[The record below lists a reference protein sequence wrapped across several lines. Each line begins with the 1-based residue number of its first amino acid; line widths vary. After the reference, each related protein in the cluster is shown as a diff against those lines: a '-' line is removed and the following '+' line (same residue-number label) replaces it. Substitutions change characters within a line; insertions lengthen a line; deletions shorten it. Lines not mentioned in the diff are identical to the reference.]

1 MCRHRLDQARQQ
13 LRWGGPQ
20 AANDEAD
27 RSVVR
32 PTGQLLDA
40 QLLAGSPQVERRAE
54 VDEQRRRCVQ
64 RFRAPGQVGLY
75 DRSSRPHR
83 SPRRLSDP
91 VIEQV
96 IHLRRHHTPGYQIA
110 RRTAISPASISRILR
125 RAGLSRWRD
134 LHPAPPVVRY
144 EHAAPGDLLHLD
156 IKGMTPFQQV
166 SWRADGRRR
175 GQHKHPGWEALHVAV
190 DDHSRLAFTQ
200 ILPDQKTDT
209 TIASLHNALD
219 FFARHGIRVRALLT
233 DNGSSYRSHQF
244 RRACQ
249 HMGLK
254 HRRTRPY
261 SPQTNGKAERFIRPL
276 CANGPTPPTGNIP
289 TNETALSLPGPTTTT
304 ASDPMVVST
313 TSRPSAAL
321 NQVQRLDH
329 LQPPRHPAGFPL

>member
-1 MCRHRLDQARQQ
+1 MDIHKNARLSF
-13 LRWGGPQ
+13 
-20 AANDEAD
+20 
-27 RSVVR
+27 RSREVLV
-32 PTGQLLDA
+32 QHV
-40 QLLAGSPQVERRAE
+40 VERALTLKAAAATFS
-54 VDEQRRRCVQ
+54 VTVKTANKWVQ
-64 RFRAPGQVGLY
+64 RYRAQGQAGLY

-83 SPRRLSDP
+83 SPRRLPDT

-96 IHLRRHHTPGYQIA
+96 IDLRRHHTPGYQIA

-156 IKGMTPFQQV
+156 IKGMTRFQQV

-209 TIASLHNALD
+209 TIAFLRDALD

-249 HMGLK
+249 LMGVQ

-261 SPQTNGKAERFIRPL
+261 SPQTNGKAERFIQ
-276 CANGPTPPTGNIP
+276 
-289 TNETALSLPGPTTTT
+289 TALREWAYATHWQDSDQRNRSLPPWTDYYNRERPHGSLNYQPPI
-304 ASDPMVVST
+304 SRSEPGT
-313 TSRPSAAL
+313 TS
-321 NQVQRLDH
+321 
-329 LQPPRHPAGFPL
+329 